1 MGTAAGFFGIT
12 YQGAVNG
19 LASNTLSIFNM
30 DHPDD
35 RAWFKTVFDFVA
47 PSGDLKVDSVPDLLT
62 YFYRGRPSGPTPH
75 TTCL

>member
-30 DHPDD
+30 VSP
-35 RAWFKTVFDFVA
+35 
-47 PSGDLKVDSVPDLLT
+47 GLT
-62 YFYRGRPSGPTPH
+62 GLGLRGPTAFVSH
-75 TTCL
+75 